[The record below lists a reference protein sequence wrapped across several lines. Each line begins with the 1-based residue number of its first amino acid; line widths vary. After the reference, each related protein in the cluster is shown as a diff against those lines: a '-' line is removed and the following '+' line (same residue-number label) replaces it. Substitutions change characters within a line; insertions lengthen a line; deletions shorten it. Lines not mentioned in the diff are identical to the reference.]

1 MSWLLQLS
9 TEVQHNNS
17 VLLNISECSLP
28 VVSSVVRV
36 PLSTLGLRPTPCFFS
51 ILYIDIYLTELYTLY
66 IITYID
72 IKYKIS
78 QILTNIHIYTTNIKI
93 KNIFM
98 TSENSLRPPAH
109 QIGNQGNHCYTRF
122 PIYTLVLPALGLL
135 MYGIKQK
142 HHLHPPYLTSFTY
155 CVVTWGLHS
164 LSTLSS
170 QSSHWINKYA
180 SQFMFRGVG
189 YYE

>member
-98 TSENSLRPPAH
+98 TLKVWVKLSIVTYPLTWYGYVSTSLYFSP
-109 QIGNQGNHCYTRF
+109 
-122 PIYTLVLPALGLL
+122 VLWCFVLFCLPWPEKSAV
-135 MYGIKQK
+135 
-142 HHLHPPYLTSFTY
+142 S
-155 CVVTWGLHS
+155 
-164 LSTLSS
+164 
-170 QSSHWINKYA
+170 
-180 SQFMFRGVG
+180 
-189 YYE
+189 